1 MKDLIKTLYQKF
13 HHLILYGIIGSFSSG
28 LDFAIYTVL
37 VQVLGVH
44 YILANCI
51 SVVAGISTSF
61 ILNRN
66 YNFKVKDKTGRRFGI
81 FLCVGIT
88 GLILSNLILYT
99 CINTF
104 AMNKI
109 VSKLLSIVLVVFFQ
123 FLVNKYFTFKSNE
136 YGESISG
143 DASL

>member
-28 LDFAIYTVL
+28 LDFAVYTVL

-44 YILANCI
+44 YIVANCI

-81 FLCVGIT
+81 FLCVGFT
-88 GLILSNLILYT
+88 GLLLSNLILYT
-99 CINTF
+99 CINTL
-104 AMNKI
+104 ALNKI

-123 FLVNKYFTFKSNE
+123 FLVNKYFTFKPNE
-136 YGESISG
+136 HGESVSG
-143 DASL
+143 DAGL